1 MGQPME
7 GETLQQWRCLKLKVV
22 LKKDALNRWPTR
34 KAILHPQL
42 ITYNQDV
49 IIQIDIS
56 QKKKPS
62 YTNPVERPKYNHIS
76 ESQQKSHNWH
86 L

>member
-1 MGQPME
+1 MGLPMAD
-7 GETLQQWRCLKLKVV
+7 GALQQRQCLKLRVV

-76 ESQQKSHNWH
+76 ES
-86 L
+86 

>member
-1 MGQPME
+1 ME

-62 YTNPVERPKYNHIS
+62 YTNLDERSKNRKIRWNKKKQDGTENDYD
-76 ESQQKSHNWH
+76 
-86 L
+86 

>member
-7 GETLQQWRCLKLKVV
+7 GEILQQWRCLKLKVV

-42 ITYNQDV
+42 ITYNQD
-49 IIQIDIS
+49 
-56 QKKKPS
+56 
-62 YTNPVERPKYNHIS
+62 
-76 ESQQKSHNWH
+76 
-86 L
+86 

>member
-1 MGQPME
+1 MGRPME
-7 GETLQQWRCLKLKVV
+7 GGTLQQLQCLKLKVV

-76 ESQQKSHNWH
+76 ES
-86 L
+86 